1 MFLCPLVGD
10 RRREGPQICGDRDS
24 GDGDCRDMATLP
36 GTSQLRL
43 CRAVLGGLPAPPFA
57 L

>member
-1 MFLCPLVGD
+1 MLLCPLVGD